1 MSKMTAPAAVSGPI
15 IESRSI
21 DFVPLSERHGK
32 AWHQG
37 PFWFSGNF
45 VLSTLVLGF
54 LGPAIGLSIWASVLA
69 STLGVI
75 VGTFFMAFHANQ
87 GPRMGLPQMVQ
98 SRAQFGSRGAIVPLL
113 ATIFVYIGFNIFNLV
128 FLTESITTVLP
139 GNKWVWYPVFSAVI
153 LIVAIIGHD
162 LLHFIQRW
170 MAYIMLVMFAI
181 FTVLALTQF
190 SGQQPVLSGG
200 WEFGPFLAMFSAA
213 AGYQISYA
221 VYVSDYSRY
230 LRPDTSARKVIGWTF
245 AGAALSAIWLTALG
259 AVLSSYLAA
268 PEAVGSLVTVGNNA
282 IPLFGTALILV
293 SIPAQIGIG
302 SVNAYGAM
310 LTTVAAFD
318 GFRPLVTGRRTR
330 IIAVAI
336 IMIVTT
342 VVALLLPDDYLG
354 NFNSFVLLMLYFLVP
369 WTAVNLADFYFVRR
383 GHYAI
388 TEIFNPAG
396 IYGRW
401 GSRGLVSYFAGFIAM
416 IPFMNTSFY
425 IGPIA
430 QALGGTDLSFVIGL
444 VIAGGLYLIL
454 SRNFDPTSE
463 NAAIAQSDLELGAP
477 GEGTPSAPASTSSA
491 SRN

>member
-1 MSKMTAPAAVSGPI
+1 MSKTTAPAAASSGV
-15 IESRSI
+15 IENRSI

-54 LGPAIGLSIWASVLA
+54 LGPAIGLSVGASVLA

-87 GPRMGLPQMVQ
+87 GPRMGLPQMIQ
-98 SRAQFGSRGAIVPLL
+98 SRAQFGSRGAIVPFL

-139 GNKWVWYPVFSAVI
+139 GNKWVWYPVFAAVI
-153 LIVAIIGHD
+153 LVVAVVGHD

-190 SGQQPVLSGG
+190 SGQEPVLSGG
-200 WEFGPFLAMFSAA
+200 WDFGPFLAMFSAA

-230 LRPDTSARKVIGWTF
+230 LRPDTSARKVISWTF

-259 AVLSSYLAA
+259 AVLASYLAA
-268 PEAVGSLVTVGNNA
+268 PEGVQSLVTVGNNA

-310 LTTVAAFD
+310 LTAVAAVD

-336 IMIVTT
+336 VMIVTT
-342 VVALLLPDDYLG
+342 FVALLLPDDYLG

-369 WTAVNLADFYFVRR
+369 WTAVNLVDFYFVRR

-401 GSRGLVSYFAGFIAM
+401 GSRGLVSYFAGLIAM
-416 IPFMNTSFY
+416 IPFMYTSFY
-425 IGPIA
+425 VGPVA
-430 QALGGTDLSFVIGL
+430 EALGGTDLSFVVGL
-444 VIAGGLYLIL
+444 LVAGGLYLIL
-454 SRNFDPTSE
+454 SRNFDPSSE
-463 NAAIAQSDLELGAP
+463 NAAVAQSELELGAS
-477 GEGTPSAPASTSSA
+477 GDGSQSAQVSTSSP
-491 SRN
+491 SRS